1 VSTLT
6 KVFVVLLVVLSLL
19 LAAGVVTFVHTADA
33 TKTAHDTTVADL
45 NNARADNARLS
56 SQVNTMQTT
65 FTVALSEKDS
75 TIAGLRNELGGLQQQ
90 VAQRDGQIAELTAN
104 LGLATAAQTTAN
116 DALKA
121 MQAAYTERS
130 KVYDDLRTNFDKQ
143 QKQLVD
149 ANIHIDDQANV
160 IDVTRRQNKFY
171 GEQVAQ
177 LQTDLSKASA
187 LLRQNGIAMG
197 GPAGSAL
204 VNPEPN
210 VPVNARVEETRT
222 IGGVRYATINAGSAD
237 SIATKMQ
244 LKVVDPRSNQFLGYL
259 VVDQVF
265 PHQAMG
271 RLEGP
276 RVGEVQPQVTE
287 VRSSL

>member
-6 KVFVVLLVVLSLL
+6 KVFVVLLVVLSLV
-19 LAAGVVTFVHTADA
+19 LAAGVVTFVNTQDFYKRSYDSTNAKLATADSEA
-33 TKTAHDTTVADL
+33 RRLGSEISVLRVQTSTAL
-45 NNARADNARLS
+45 G
-56 SQVNTMQTT
+56 
-65 FTVALSEKDS
+65 EKDNM
-75 TIAGLRNELGGLQQQ
+75 IASQRTEVANLQQQ
-90 VAQRDGQIAELTAN
+90 LAQRDGQIAELTAN

-130 KVYDDLRTNFDKQ
+130 KVYDDLRGSFDKQ

-149 ANIHIDDQANV
+149 SSIRVDDLTNV
-160 IDVTRRQNKFY
+160 VDVTRRQNKYY

-187 LLRQNGIAMG
+187 LLRQNGLALG
-197 GPAGSAL
+197 GSNGAA
-204 VNPEPN
+204 VNPEPS

-237 SIATKMQ
+237 SIAAKMQ
-244 LKVVDPRSNQFLGYL
+244 LKVVDPRNHQFLGYL
-259 VVDQVF
+259 VVDQVY

-276 RVGEVQPQVTE
+276 RVGEVQAQVTE